1 MRTKTRKQREIQERE
16 QSILQIS
23 RTILVHEGY
32 ASLTM
37 DRLAAEMEY
46 AKGTLYNHF
55 PNKEEIVV
63 ALAIESMELRRSLFE
78 KASVSR
84 RLTRERMAAI
94 GCACD
99 FYATRY
105 VEHAAVEEM
114 MRHGVVFEKSSEI
127 RKSLVKQCELGIMSI
142 VSGIVRDAVAV
153 GDLVLPELLKPE
165 EFVFGFWSL
174 MFGSQLIMATSPTL
188 SEVGVI
194 EPTRSIR
201 FHAWTLMNG
210 YNWQPLVTFQEMQ
223 EMMDSLTDKWSR
235 DVHR

>member
-23 RTILVHEGY
+23 RTILVREGY

-63 ALAIESMELRRSLFE
+63 ALAIQSMEMRRNLFE
-78 KASVSR
+78 KASMSR
-84 RLTRERMAAI
+84 KVPRERMAAI

-99 FYATRY
+99 FYSTQYA
-105 VEHAAVEEM
+105 EHAAVEEM
-114 MRHGVVFEKSSEI
+114 MRHGMVFEKSSEI
-127 RKSLVKQCELGIMSI
+127 RQNLVKQCEFGIMSI
-142 VSGIVRDAVAV
+142 VAGVVRDAVAV
-153 GDLVLPELLKPE
+153 GDLALPELLKPE

-210 YNWQPLVTFQEMQ
+210 YNWKPLVTFQEMQ

-235 DVHR
+235 DVHH